1 MNHSRFSRRAFCG
14 ATGIGLGLLPLL
26 STDRT
31 AQAAGVT
38 SPKRLITI
46 CWPNGV
52 RADQWWP
59 DAAPG
64 PDYTLANGTGVT
76 TTNFSFANLK
86 MIAPL
91 EPHRSDILLFQGLT
105 IGNIQGA
112 GHESLPVLF
121 DVGGG
126 NSLDWQVAQKIG
138 ADNPFKTLN
147 LAVQKRDSRGHIF
160 HNGQGV
166 TLEQDPF
173 KLFDTLFASG
183 GLDPGLFAKQGAA
196 KKSVLD
202 YVGKQLEA
210 FGKQLGTDDRQ
221 RVAFHLDSVR
231 AVEKRLTAPGAITP
245 GGRPTSL
252 PAMPFDVKNTTNFE
266 KVTRAQ
272 MDLIVLA
279 LAGDLTRVVTLLLGD
294 GDASNLVMSWL
305 GSQFAPASTSG
316 GLGNDN
322 SHHSNAHSEN
332 DKHVSMQQWF
342 AEQFA
347 YLIAQMKATPDVHG
361 SKIFDGSVVYV
372 VNNMNTG
379 GGHGTNNLPVFIAGG
394 AGVLATGRY
403 LRMNASL
410 KSVHAAVAGALG
422 APLAG
427 ATEYAGLR
435 I

>member
-1 MNHSRFSRRAFCG
+1 MNHPRFSRRAFCG

-26 STDRT
+26 STDRIS
-31 AQAAGVT
+31 QAAT
-38 SPKRLITI
+38 ASAPKRLIMI

-64 PDYTLANGTGVT
+64 PDYSFAANTGVT
-76 TTNFSFANLK
+76 STSYSFANLK

-91 EPHRSDILLFQGLT
+91 EPHRADIVLFQGLT
-105 IGNIQGA
+105 IGNIDGG

-183 GLDPGLFAKQGAA
+183 GLDPAQFAKQGAA

-202 YVGKQLEA
+202 YVGKQLEG
-210 FGKQLGTDDRQ
+210 FGTQLGTDDRQ
-221 RVAFHLDSVR
+221 RVQFHLDSVR
-231 AVEKRLTAPGAITP
+231 AVEKRLTSQSTITP
-245 GGRPTSL
+245 GGRPMSL
-252 PAMPFDVKNTTNFE
+252 PTTPFDVKNTTNFQN
-266 KVTRAQ
+266 VARAH
-272 MDLIVLA
+272 MDLMVLA
-279 LAGDLTRVVTLLLGD
+279 LASDLTRVITLLMAD
-294 GDASNLVMSWL
+294 GDASNLLMSWL
-305 GSQFAPASTSG
+305 GAEFAPASTSG

-322 SHHSNAHSEN
+322 SHHSNSHSEN
-332 DKHVSMQQWF
+332 DKHMAMQHWF
-342 AEQFA
+342 VDQYA
-347 YLIAQMKATPDVHG
+347 YLLTQLKATPDINAN
-361 SKIFDGSVVYV
+361 KLFDGSIVYV

-394 AGVLATGRY
+394 AGVLSTGRY
-403 LRMNASL
+403 LRMNTSL
-410 KSVHAAVAGALG
+410 KSVHSAVAGALG

-427 ATEYAGLR
+427 TTEYPGLR
-435 I
+435 V

>member
-14 ATGIGLGLLPLL
+14 ATGIGLGFLPLL

-31 AQAAGVT
+31 ARAAT
-38 SPKRLITI
+38 APKRLIMI

-64 PDYTLANGTGVT
+64 PDYSLAANTGVT

-91 EPHRSDILLFQGLT
+91 EPHRSDVLLFQGLT
-105 IGNIQGA
+105 IGNIEGA

-138 ADNPFKTLN
+138 ADSPFKTLN

-183 GLDPGLFAKQGAA
+183 GLDPALFAKQGAA

-202 YVGKQLEA
+202 YVGKQLEG
-210 FGKQLGTDDRQ
+210 FGQRLGTEDRQ
-221 RVAFHLDSVR
+221 RVQFHLDSVR
-231 AVEKRLTAPGAITP
+231 AVEKRLTSQTTITP
-245 GGRPTSL
+245 GARPASL
-252 PAMPFDVKNTTNFE
+252 PTAPFDVKNTTNFD
-266 KVTRAQ
+266 KVTRAH
-272 MDLIVLA
+272 MDLMVLA
-279 LAGDLTRVVTLLLGD
+279 LASDLTRVITLLLGD
-294 GDASNLVMSWL
+294 GDASNLLMSWL

-332 DKHVSMQQWF
+332 DKHMSMQHWF
-342 AEQFA
+342 VDQYA
-347 YLIAQMKATPDVHG
+347 YLIAQLKATPDING
-361 SKIFDGSVVYV
+361 SKIFDGSIVYV
-372 VNNMNTG
+372 INNMNTG

-394 AGVLATGRY
+394 AGVLGTGRY
-403 LRMNASL
+403 LRMNTSL

-422 APLAG
+422 APIAG
-427 ATEYAGLR
+427 TTEYPGLR
-435 I
+435 V